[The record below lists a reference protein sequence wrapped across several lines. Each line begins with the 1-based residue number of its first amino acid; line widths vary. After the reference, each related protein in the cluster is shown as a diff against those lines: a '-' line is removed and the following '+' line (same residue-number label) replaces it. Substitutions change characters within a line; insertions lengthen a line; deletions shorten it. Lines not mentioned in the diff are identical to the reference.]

1 MAVNN
6 LRYEENSS
14 EEEKGEPFFPHHVI
28 KQGIVILLSLGVLLT
43 LVTFLPAPMEP
54 KADPFS
60 TPEHI
65 KPEWY
70 FLAAYQ
76 FLKVAERLDFLGQ
89 WAPKVIGV
97 LGQGIVVFVLL
108 LLPFLDTGESRHPK
122 KRPIFTY
129 LGIIGIIG
137 FIIFTIWGHYS

>member
-1 MAVNN
+1 MAIKE
-6 LRYEENSS
+6 LQPKEDLM
-14 EEEKGEPFFPHHVI
+14 EEEKGEPFFPHHVL
-28 KQGIVILLSLGVLLT
+28 KQGIVMLLTLGVFLT
-43 LVTFLPAPMEP
+43 LVTFFPAPMEP

-76 FLKVAERLDFLGQ
+76 FLKIAEKLDFLSQ
-89 WAPKVIGV
+89 WAPKIIGI
-97 LGQGIVVFVLL
+97 LGQGVVFLVLL
-108 LLPFLDTGESRHPK
+108 LVPFLDGGEARHPK
-122 KRPIFTY
+122 KRPIFTL
-129 LGIIGIIG
+129 LGILGIIG

>member
-1 MAVNN
+1 MAIKE
-6 LRYEENSS
+6 LQSQENHL
-14 EEEKGEPFFPHHVI
+14 EEERGEPFFPHHVL
-28 KQGIVILLSLGVLLT
+28 KQGIVMLLTLGVFLT

-60 TPEHI
+60 TPEHV

-76 FLKVAERLDFLGQ
+76 ALKLAEKLDFLGQ

-97 LGQGIVVFVLL
+97 LSQGVVFLVLL
-108 LLPFLDTGESRHPK
+108 LVPFLDRGDARHPK
-122 KRPIFTY
+122 KRPIFTL
-129 LGIIGIIG
+129 LGVLGIIG
-137 FIIFTIWGHYS
+137 FIILTIWGHYS